1 MAAHTTHQPPG
12 LVELSDGLATVIVA
26 PAIGGAI
33 ASFRWATPE
42 GPIDWFRPTPA
53 SALVGHDAGELGCF
67 PLVPYSNRIRD
78 SRFVFGGRQVDLM
91 GQRPADPHFEHGY
104 GWRRPW
110 SIVTQAADRLVIRYT
125 HDRDAWPWRFAAE
138 QEISV
143 AGGELSVRLS
153 LHNLD
158 DSDMPAGLGLHP
170 FFPAGRDTVLTA
182 SVEGMW
188 RTDPDVLPTV
198 HGGLLPDADPNSG
211 LKIAGVALDTVFTGW
226 AHTAEISWPETRT
239 RLTMRAEAILGNL
252 VLYTPPGMGYFC
264 AEPVSNVTDAF
275 NRPDDGAGRPGF
287 FVLGAGEHK
296 SALVQFVPA
305 ISD

>member
-1 MAAHTTHQPPG
+1 MAACPTLQSPG
-12 LVELSDGLATVIVA
+12 LVELTDGLATVVAA
-26 PAIGGAI
+26 PAIGGGI
-33 ASFRWATPE
+33 ASFRWATSR

-53 SALVGHDAGELGCF
+53 TALAGHDAGELGCF

-78 SRFVFGGRQVDLM
+78 SRFEFNGRKVDLM

-110 SIVTQAADRLVIRYT
+110 SIVAQAVDRLVIRYT
-125 HDRDAWPWRFAAE
+125 HERDAWPWRFAAE

-143 AGGELSVRLS
+143 AGGTLSIRLG

-158 DSDMPAGLGLHP
+158 DSDMPAGIGLHP
-170 FFPAGRDTVLTA
+170 FFPATQETSLTA
-182 SVEGMW
+182 GVRGMW
-188 RTDPDVLPTV
+188 RTGPEALPTV
-198 HGGLLPDADPNSG
+198 HGDLRPNADPNSG
-211 LKIAGVALDTVFTGW
+211 LAIAGVALDTVFTGW
-226 AHTAEISWPETRT
+226 AHIAELCWPETRT
-239 RLTMRAEAILGNL
+239 SLTMRADAILGNL
-252 VLYTPPGMGYFC
+252 VLYTPVDTGYFC

-296 SALVQFVPA
+296 SALVQFAPA
-305 ISD
+305 MVG